1 MLNLNGFRI
10 TVSFF
15 FFFLEKRIVW
25 ENSYSKQ
32 CKGTVIKTG
41 IGKK

>member
-10 TVSFF
+10 TVR

-41 IGKK
+41 IDKK